1 MCGEMAGD
9 PIYALVLLGMGLEE
23 FSMGSLFV
31 PVVKKT
37 IRSVTYEAAKSM
49 ARIVLEMDTATEIK
63 RYLFEQMRE
72 LGMVELMEMYH

>member
-37 IRSVTYEAAKSM
+37 IRSVNYEAAKSM

-63 RYLFEQMRE
+63 RYLFERMRE